1 MASPFPDTA
10 PAMGSPG
17 HVGPGSRGWT
27 LEPVVPKPAH
37 LPRVPVPHSAPRLR
51 RWMFWLKYNSE
62 AHRPRGREVPAREPR
77 GRPGRALTSTPDGL
91 FQMLQLLTKA
101 KDVLLLCGRQQETRA
116 WTCHGPCLGAASAH
130 DARGDPCVLWQPRPW
145 IWTTRPWPSGARK
158 PLLRAGPQAVL
169 WLGVP
174 RSTAPAGGCRQ
185 GPSGEHGARRGGSQP
200 GSPTPLPPPS
210 GPSSRALR
218 PAASDDTDQMGSC
231 ARVWQPPPP
240 AMRSLP
246 HSAPGNEGPCL
257 ARPPQ
262 GGSSSRNLGPRA
274 QARDESGA
282 AAPHQQAAPPQWCP
296 RLSPSSRSSL
306 PEMPPQPGWQ
316 PMCPPQA
323 HLTGK
328 AVMVTQKLRVR
339 DEGPGT
345 PAGVGSEQVGGGAG
359 QRAAVPGSAR
369 SALLLGAVGLS
380 LCVGTLSHSVVSDS
394 L

>member
-37 LPRVPVPHSAPRLR
+37 LPGVPVPHSAPRLR

-130 DARGDPCVLWQPRPW
+130 DARGDPCVLWRPRPW

-158 PLLRAGPQAVL
+158 PLLRACPQAVL

-231 ARVWQPPPP
+231 AR
-240 AMRSLP
+240 
-246 HSAPGNEGPCL
+246 L
-257 ARPPQ
+257 A
-262 GGSSSRNLGPRA
+262 A
-274 QARDESGA
+274 
-282 AAPHQQAAPPQWCP
+282 
-296 RLSPSSRSSL
+296 SPS
-306 PEMPPQPGWQ
+306 
-316 PMCPPQA
+316 C
-323 HLTGK
+323 
-328 AVMVTQKLRVR
+328 
-339 DEGPGT
+339 DEVT
-345 PAGVGSEQVGGGAG
+345 PALGSWE
-359 QRAAVPGSAR
+359 RRAVPGPPSPGRFQQQELRAQGSGKRRERGCSPPSA
-369 SALLLGAVGLS
+369 SCTPPVVPTAQPQLALFTA
-380 LCVGTLSHSVVSDS
+380 
-394 L
+394 